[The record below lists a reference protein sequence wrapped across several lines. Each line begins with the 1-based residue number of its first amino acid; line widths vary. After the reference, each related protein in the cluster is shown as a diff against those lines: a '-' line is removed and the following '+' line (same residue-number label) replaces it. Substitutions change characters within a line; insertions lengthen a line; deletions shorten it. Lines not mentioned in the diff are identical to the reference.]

1 MFCKY
6 NVVIEHMRCNTDHM
20 FSQYDKQTYMTN
32 GLFNLHYGYGL
43 SPLQTPYI

>member
-1 MFCKY
+1 
-6 NVVIEHMRCNTDHM
+6 M

-43 SPLQTPYI
+43 SPLQTQYI